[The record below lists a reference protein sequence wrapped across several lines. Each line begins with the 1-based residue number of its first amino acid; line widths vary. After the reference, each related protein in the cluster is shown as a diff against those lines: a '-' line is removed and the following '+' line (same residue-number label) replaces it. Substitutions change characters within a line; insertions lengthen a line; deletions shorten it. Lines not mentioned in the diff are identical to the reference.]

1 MDEEIKRN
9 GQPEPSNEVSFRI
22 EGKSYKP
29 YLFMFLTILV
39 TLIQVLSSRGNTD
52 SNFIVTLYFSIVLIT
67 IGIYKIGIYGVASA
81 LLSSLIFTL
90 TIKQNWQNVL
100 IATGANTLQ
109 ALIIYFVFK
118 FYKFKKDDNEKVI
131 PIFKVLIALIGL
143 VYVVYNLIFSDHYIV
158 SSSVLLGLLAALFV
172 IRAIRTKDYSLLA
185 YLGLIAI
192 LPNLVGGAVG
202 SLSYDNGFIFDNY
215 LNDSLTWFF
224 SNSILLLSFGYCIF
238 DYVKKKFAD
247 VTFKASE
254 NGLEINLSTLLYF
267 VSVLIWNILFYVL
280 YFLGWLNKNLA
291 TYIFPWFVGNLFFIA
306 NLFLSLKKE
315 IQANNEDSFK
325 WYEGR
330 AIVAENNTQM
340 LVAIIALLLPLC
352 AQFMGTITQSI
363 SVLFILNITA
373 AIVSI
378 GLIWIPKNMT
388 KYMSTVKHLKTIFH
402 LFTVCLLLLNIVL
415 IINEAVGVAA

>member
-1 MDEEIKRN
+1 M
-9 GQPEPSNEVSFRI
+9 
-22 EGKSYKP
+22 
-29 YLFMFLTILV
+29 
-39 TLIQVLSSRGNTD
+39 
-52 SNFIVTLYFSIVLIT
+52 
-67 IGIYKIGIYGVASA
+67 
-81 LLSSLIFTL
+81 
-90 TIKQNWQNVL
+90 
-100 IATGANTLQ
+100 
-109 ALIIYFVFK
+109 
-118 FYKFKKDDNEKVI
+118 
-131 PIFKVLIALIGL
+131 
-143 VYVVYNLIFSDHYIV
+143 
-158 SSSVLLGLLAALFV
+158 
-172 IRAIRTKDYSLLA
+172 
-185 YLGLIAI
+185 
-192 LPNLVGGAVG
+192 
-202 SLSYDNGFIFDNY
+202 
-215 LNDSLTWFF
+215 
-224 SNSILLLSFGYCIF
+224 
-238 DYVKKKFAD
+238 
-247 VTFKASE
+247 
-254 NGLEINLSTLLYF
+254 
-267 VSVLIWNILFYVL
+267 LIWNILFYVL